1 MMLYVL
7 AYLLLLAGPL
17 VALLPG
23 RRLPPV
29 LAWGLMTLACVLLGI
44 QGIDAMVA
52 GGAIPMIHLALPVIG
67 AFNFVQTPLGGLL
80 ILITAAVF
88 AVTLPFVTHD
98 ANAYGRARRGLFLG
112 IVMLTLAA
120 MIGFFSA
127 ASIVSFMF
135 CWEIA
140 AIAIWGLITFET
152 RQSKPV
158 AAGLLT
164 LALSELGSL
173 AGLVSLLLLASAA
186 GSSQLAEIANAM
198 PHIPTSLAV
207 VAGLLAFFGF
217 GMKAGIIPLNVWLP
231 AAHGSAPRST
241 SPILS
246 GATLNLGLYAF
257 LRIDAPIAL
266 HHPTLGLVILSS
278 GALTALIGIIYALV
292 EKDMKRLLAQSSVEN
307 MGIATAGIGA
317 GLTFAAYGHP
327 LLGGASMVAG
337 LYHMINHSTFKTLLF
352 LGAGGIDATTG
363 THDLDAMG
371 GLMKRLPALG
381 SFFLVGAF
389 AIAALPPFN
398 GFVSEWLLLESL
410 LRVVEIP
417 DIPVRITFAL
427 SGALLA
433 LTSGLALTCFILL
446 PGSAL
451 MGLPRSPAAASAH
464 QAPRT
469 VVIPM
474 GILAALCLLLG
485 LSATLVIPALGQLA
499 APLVGA
505 NPTAALVPNFFH
517 WTGSVPLAIQ
527 HALDPIG
534 ARVGAQILPLRGLVV
549 MHLDHSNAPVVYA
562 MSTLLTFLVLTFL
575 LGGVWLL
582 VRGLRHRG
590 VRRSTLWDAGLT
602 RLRPEMTYTATTFA
616 APVRVVFQGLFH
628 PVVETQEE
636 RQGAFVLTRRY
647 HQVITNVSERLV
659 LHPISRAAFFIADKL
674 ARMHKGRVNTYA
686 SYILLALVLV
696 LVIAAGAGGG

>member
-1 MMLYVL
+1 MLYII
-7 AYLLLLAGPL
+7 AYLLFAAGPL
-17 VALLPG
+17 LALIPG
-23 RRLPPV
+23 RRIPAL
-29 LAWGLMTLACVLLGI
+29 LAWLLMTSACVLAGI
-44 QGIDAMVA
+44 QGVMAIAA
-52 GGAIPMIHLALPVIG
+52 GQSLPLITLSLPIIG
-67 AFNFVQTPLGGLL
+67 PFDFVQTPLGGLL
-80 ILITAAVF
+80 ILITSSVF
-88 AVTLPFVTHD
+88 AVAIPFVTRD
-98 ANAYGRARRGLFLG
+98 ANLYSAARRGLFLA
-112 IVMLTLAA
+112 IAMLTLAS
-120 MIGFFSA
+120 MIGFFLA
-127 ASIVSFMF
+127 GSIVAFIF
-135 CWEIA
+135 CWELA
-140 AIAIWGLITFET
+140 ALAIWGLITFET

-186 GSSQLAEIANAM
+186 GTPQLSGIAHAVPEM
-198 PHIPTSLAV
+198 SPTLLM

-231 AAHGSAPRST
+231 AAHGTAPRST

-266 HHPTLGLVILSS
+266 HQPHLGLIILSS

-352 LGAGGIDATTG
+352 LGAGGIDASTG
-363 THDLDAMG
+363 THNLDELG

-433 LTSGLALTCFILL
+433 LTSGLALTCFIML

-451 MGLPRSPAAASAH
+451 MGLPRSPQAANAKK
-464 QAPRT
+464 APLT
-469 VVIPM
+469 VVLPM
-474 GILAALCLLLG
+474 GLLALLALLLG
-485 LSATLVIPALGQLA
+485 LAATLVIPVLSRLA
-499 APLVGA
+499 ATLLGT
-505 NPTAALVPNFFH
+505 NPTASLVPDFFH
-517 WTGSVPLAIQ
+517 IPSQVPMAVR

-534 ARVGAQILPLRGLVV
+534 ASLGAAFLPLRSLVV
-549 MHLDHSNAPVVYA
+549 MHLDQTSAPVVYA
-562 MSTLLTFLVLTFL
+562 MSTLLTFVVLVLM
-575 LGGVWLL
+575 LGSVWIL
-582 VRGLRHRG
+582 VR
-590 VRRSTLWDAGLT
+590 VIRRRRVTRNTLWDAGLT

-616 APVRVVFQGLFH
+616 APVRVVFQGFFH
-628 PVVETQEE
+628 PLIEE
-636 RQGAFVLTRRY
+636 NEKRHGAFVLTRSY
-647 HQVITNVSERLV
+647 HQVITNISERLV
-659 LHPISRAAFFIADKL
+659 IQPSIRVALYIASRL
-674 ARMHKGRVNTYA
+674 ARMHKGHVNTYA
-686 SYILLALVLV
+686 SYILIAMVVV
-696 LVIAAGAGGG
+696 LVIVAGAGSR

>member
-1 MMLYVL
+1 MLYII
-7 AYLLLLAGPL
+7 AYLLFAAGPL
-17 VALLPG
+17 LALIPG
-23 RRLPPV
+23 RRIPAL
-29 LAWGLMTLACVLLGI
+29 LAWLLMSSACVLAGI
-44 QGIDAMVA
+44 QGVMAIAA
-52 GGAIPMIHLALPVIG
+52 GQSLPLITLCLPIIG
-67 AFNFVQTPLGGLL
+67 PFDFVQTPLGGLL
-80 ILITAAVF
+80 ILITSSVF
-88 AVTLPFVTHD
+88 AVAIPFVTRD
-98 ANAYGRARRGLFLG
+98 ANLYAAGRRGLFLG
-112 IVMLTLAA
+112 IAMLTLAS
-120 MIGFFSA
+120 MIGFFLA
-127 ASIVSFMF
+127 GSIVAFIF
-135 CWEIA
+135 CWELA
-140 AIAIWGLITFET
+140 ALAIWGLITFET

-186 GSSQLAEIANAM
+186 GTPQLSGIAHAVPEM
-198 PHIPTSLAV
+198 SPTLLMI
-207 VAGLLAFFGF
+207 AGLLAFFGF

-231 AAHGSAPRST
+231 AAHGTAPRST

-266 HHPTLGLVILSS
+266 HQPHLGLIILSS

-352 LGAGGIDATTG
+352 LGAGGIDASTG
-363 THDLDAMG
+363 THNLDELG

-433 LTSGLALTCFILL
+433 LTSGLALTCFIML

-451 MGLPRSPAAASAH
+451 MGLPRSTQAASAKK
-464 QAPRT
+464 APLT
-469 VVIPM
+469 VVLPM
-474 GILAALCLLLG
+474 GLLALLALLLG
-485 LSATLVIPALGQLA
+485 LAATLVIPVLSRLA
-499 APLVGA
+499 ATLLRT
-505 NPTAALVPNFFH
+505 NPTASLVPDFFH
-517 WTGSVPLAIQ
+517 IPSQVPMAVR

-534 ARVGAQILPLRGLVV
+534 ASLGAAFLPLRSLVV
-549 MHLDHSNAPVVYA
+549 MHLDQTPAPVVYA
-562 MSTLLTFLVLTFL
+562 MSTLLTFVVLVLM
-575 LGGVWLL
+575 LGSVWIL
-582 VRGLRHRG
+582 VRVIRQ
-590 VRRSTLWDAGLT
+590 RRVTRNTLWDAGLT

-616 APVRVVFQGLFH
+616 APVRVVFQGFFH
-628 PVVETQEE
+628 PLIEE
-636 RQGAFVLTRRY
+636 NEKRHGAFVLTRSY
-647 HQVITNVSERLV
+647 HQVITNISERLV
-659 LHPISRAAFFIADKL
+659 IQPSIRVALYIASLL
-674 ARMHKGRVNTYA
+674 AKMHKGHVNTYA
-686 SYILLALVLV
+686 SYILIAMVVV
-696 LVIAAGAGGG
+696 LVIVASAGTR

>member
-1 MMLYVL
+1 MLYII
-7 AYLLLLAGPL
+7 AYLLFAAGPL
-17 VALLPG
+17 LALIPG
-23 RRLPPV
+23 RRIPAM
-29 LAWGLMTLACVLLGI
+29 LAWLLMSSACVLTGI
-44 QGIDAMVA
+44 QGIIAIAA
-52 GGAIPMIHLALPVIG
+52 GQSLPLIALSLPIIG
-67 AFNFVQTPLGGLL
+67 PFDFVQTPLGGLL
-80 ILITAAVF
+80 ILITSSVF
-88 AVTLPFVTHD
+88 AVAIPFVTHD
-98 ANAYGRARRGLFLG
+98 ANLYAPGRRGLFLA
-112 IVMLTLAA
+112 IAMLTLAS
-120 MIGFFSA
+120 MIGFFLA
-127 ASIVSFMF
+127 GSIVAFIF
-135 CWEIA
+135 CWELA
-140 AIAIWGLITFET
+140 ALAIWGLITFET

-186 GSSQLAEIANAM
+186 GTPQLTGIAHAVPEM
-198 PHIPTSLAV
+198 SPTLLM

-231 AAHGSAPRST
+231 AAHGTAPRST

-266 HHPTLGLVILSS
+266 HQPHLGLIILSS

-352 LGAGGIDATTG
+352 LGAGGIDASTG
-363 THDLDAMG
+363 THNLDELG

-433 LTSGLALTCFILL
+433 LTSGLALTCFIML

-451 MGLPRSPAAASAH
+451 MGLPRSTQAASAKK
-464 QAPRT
+464 APLT
-469 VVIPM
+469 VVLPM
-474 GILAALCLLLG
+474 GLLALLALLLG
-485 LSATLVIPALGQLA
+485 LAATLVIPVLSRLA
-499 APLVGA
+499 ATLLGT
-505 NPTAALVPNFFH
+505 NPTVSLVPDFFH
-517 WTGSVPLAIQ
+517 IPSQVPMAIR

-534 ARVGAQILPLRGLVV
+534 ASLGAAFLPLRSLVV
-549 MHLDHSNAPVVYA
+549 MHLDQTPAPVVYA
-562 MSTLLTFLVLTFL
+562 MSTVLTFVVL
-575 LGGVWLL
+575 VLMLGSVWIL
-582 VRGLRHRG
+582 VR
-590 VRRSTLWDAGLT
+590 VIRRRRVTRNTLWDAGLT

-616 APVRVVFQGLFH
+616 APVRVVFQGFFH
-628 PVVETQEE
+628 PLIEENEE
-636 RQGAFVLTRRY
+636 RHGAFVLTRSY
-647 HQVITNVSERLV
+647 HQVITNISERLV
-659 LHPISRAAFFIADKL
+659 IQPSIRVALYIASRL
-674 ARMHKGRVNTYA
+674 AKMHKGHVNTYA
-686 SYILLALVLV
+686 SYILIAMVVV
-696 LVIAAGAGGG
+696 LVIVAGAGSR

>member
-1 MMLYVL
+1 MLYII
-7 AYLLLLAGPL
+7 AYLLFVAGPL
-17 VALLPG
+17 LALLPG
-23 RRLPPV
+23 RRIPSV
-29 LAWGLMTLACVLLGI
+29 LAWSSMTTGCVLMGTEGVIAIGGPAAQPLI
-44 QGIDAMVA
+44 Q
-52 GGAIPMIHLALPVIG
+52 LALPIIG
-67 AFNFVQTPLGGLL
+67 PFDFVQTPLGGLL
-80 ILITAAVF
+80 ILITASVF
-88 AVTLPFVTHD
+88 AVALPFVARD
-98 ANAYGRARRGLFLG
+98 ASAFPQGRRALFLS

-127 ASIVSFMF
+127 ATIVSFIF
-135 CWEIA
+135 CWELA

-186 GSSQLAEIANAM
+186 STPQLVGIAAAI
-198 PHIPTSLAV
+198 PHLSPTLIL

-231 AAHGSAPRST
+231 AAHGTAPRST

-266 HHPTLGLVILSS
+266 HAPYLGLIILSS

-363 THDLDAMG
+363 THNLDELG

-381 SFFLVGAF
+381 GFFLVGTF

-433 LTSGLALTCFILL
+433 LTSGLALTCFIMLS
-446 PGSAL
+446 GSAL
-451 MGLPRSPAAASAH
+451 MGLPRSERAAQAH
-464 QAPRT
+464 KVPRT
-469 VVIPM
+469 VIIPM
-474 GILAALCLLLG
+474 GMLAVLSLLLG
-485 LSATLVIPALGQLA
+485 LAATLIIPVLGRLA

-505 NPTAALVPNFFH
+505 NPTASLVPAFFH
-517 WTGSVPLAIQ
+517 PRSSIPLAVQ
-527 HALDPIG
+527 HALNPIG
-534 ARVGAQILPLRGLVV
+534 VNVGAAFLPLRSLVV
-549 MHLDHSNAPVVYA
+549 MHLDQTSAPVVYA
-562 MSTLLTFLVLTFL
+562 MSTMLTFVVLIL
-575 LGGVWLL
+575 MLGSVWLL
-582 VRGLRHRG
+582 ARGLRHKRIT
-590 VRRSTLWDAGLT
+590 RSTLWDAGLT

-628 PVVETQEE
+628 PHIEEDEE
-636 RQGAFVLTRRY
+636 RQGAFVLTRSHR
-647 HQVITNVSERLV
+647 QVITNISDRLV
-659 LHPISRAAFFIADKL
+659 LKPMISAAFTVANRL

-686 SYILLALVLV
+686 AYILLAMVLALIMV
-696 LVIAAGAGGG
+696 GGTGR

>member
-1 MMLYVL
+1 MLYII
-7 AYLLLLAGPL
+7 AYLLFAAGPL
-17 VALLPG
+17 LALLPG
-23 RRLPPV
+23 RRIPSV
-29 LAWGLMTLACVLLGI
+29 LAWSTMTTGCVLMGSEGVIAIGGPAAQPLI
-44 QGIDAMVA
+44 Q
-52 GGAIPMIHLALPVIG
+52 LALPIIG
-67 AFNFVQTPLGGLL
+67 PFDFVQTPLGGLL
-80 ILITAAVF
+80 ILITASVF
-88 AVTLPFVTHD
+88 AVALPFVARD
-98 ANAYGRARRGLFLG
+98 ASTFPQGRRALFLA

-127 ASIVSFMF
+127 ATIVSFIF
-135 CWEIA
+135 CWELA

-186 GSSQLAEIANAM
+186 STPQLVGIAAAI
-198 PHIPTSLAV
+198 PHLSPTLIL

-231 AAHGSAPRST
+231 AAHGTAPRST

-266 HHPTLGLVILSS
+266 HAPNLGLIILSS

-363 THDLDAMG
+363 THNLDDLG

-381 SFFLVGAF
+381 GFFLVGTF

-433 LTSGLALTCFILL
+433 LTSGLALTCFIMLS
-446 PGSAL
+446 GSAL
-451 MGLPRSPAAASAH
+451 MGLPRSERAAQAH
-464 QAPRT
+464 KAPCT
-469 VVIPM
+469 VIIPM
-474 GILAALCLLLG
+474 GMLAVLSLLLG
-485 LSATLVIPALGQLA
+485 LAATLIIPVLGRLA

-505 NPTAALVPNFFH
+505 NPTASLVPDFFRPQ
-517 WTGSVPLAIQ
+517 SSIPLAVR

-534 ARVGAQILPLRGLVV
+534 ASVGAAFLPLRSLVV
-549 MHLDHSNAPVVYA
+549 MHLDQTSAPVVYA
-562 MSTLLTFLVLTFL
+562 MSTMLTFVVLTL
-575 LGGVWLL
+575 MLGGVWLL
-582 VRGLRHRG
+582 ARGLRHKRIT
-590 VRRSTLWDAGLT
+590 RSTLWDAGLT

-628 PVVETQEE
+628 PHIEEDEE
-636 RQGAFVLTRRY
+636 RQGAFVLTRSHR
-647 HQVITNVSERLV
+647 QVITNISDRLV
-659 LHPISRAAFFIADKL
+659 LKPMISAAFTVANRL

-686 SYILLALVLV
+686 AYILLVMVLV
-696 LVIAAGAGGG
+696 LIMVGGTGR

>member
-1 MMLYVL
+1 MLYIIAFLLFAAGPIL
-7 AYLLLLAGPL
+7 AFIPGRRIPALSAWSVMTSACILAGIQAVIAIAAGHNQSL
-17 VALLPG
+17 VALQLP
-23 RRLPPV
+23 
-29 LAWGLMTLACVLLGI
+29 I
-44 QGIDAMVA
+44 
-52 GGAIPMIHLALPVIG
+52 IG
-67 AFNFVQTPLGGLL
+67 PLDFVQTPLGGLL
-80 ILITAAVF
+80 ILITASVF
-88 AVTLPFVTHD
+88 AVALPFVTHD
-98 ANAYGRARRGLFLG
+98 ANLYPSARRGLFLT
-112 IVMLTLAA
+112 IVMLTLAS

-127 ASIVSFMF
+127 ASIAAFIF
-135 CWEIA
+135 CWELA
-140 AIAIWGLITFET
+140 ALAIWGLITFET

-173 AGLVSLLLLASAA
+173 AGLVSLLLLAAAA
-186 GSSQLAEIANAM
+186 GSPQLEAIASAVPEM
-198 PHIPTSLAV
+198 SPTLLM

-231 AAHGSAPRST
+231 AAHGTAPRST

-266 HHPTLGLVILSS
+266 HLPQLGLIILSS

-327 LLGGASMVAG
+327 FLGGASMVAG

-352 LGAGGIDATTG
+352 LGAGGIDASTG
-363 THDLDAMG
+363 THNLDELG

-381 SFFLVGAF
+381 TFFLLGAF

-433 LTSGLALTCFILL
+433 LTSGLALTCFIML

-451 MGLPRSPAAASAH
+451 MGLPRSTHASAAKK
-464 QAPRT
+464 APLT

-474 GILAALCLLLG
+474 GLLALLALLLG
-485 LSATLVIPALGQLA
+485 LAATLILPVLSRLA
-499 APLVGA
+499 APLLGA
-505 NPTAALVPNFFH
+505 NPTASLVPDFFH
-517 WTGSVPLAIQ
+517 IPSQVPLAVR

-534 ARVGAQILPLRGLVV
+534 ANLGATFLPLRSLVV
-549 MHLDHSNAPVVYA
+549 MHLNQGNAPVVYA
-562 MSTLLTFLVLTFL
+562 MSTLLTFLVLIFMLAT
-575 LGGVWLL
+575 VWVLA
-582 VRGLRHRG
+582 RGLR
-590 VRRSTLWDAGLT
+590 RRKHQVSRNTLWDAGLT

-616 APVRVVFQGLFH
+616 APVRAVFQGFFH
-628 PVVETQEE
+628 PLMEEKEE
-636 RQGAFVLTRRY
+636 RQGAFVLTRSY
-647 HQVITNVSERLV
+647 HQIITNISERLV
-659 LHPISRAAFFIADKL
+659 IQPVIQSTMRIAALL
-674 ARMHKGRVNTYA
+674 AKMHKGRVNTYA
-686 SYILLALVLV
+686 SYILIALVLV
-696 LVIAAGAGGG
+696 LIIVAGSP

>member
-1 MMLYVL
+1 MLYII
-7 AYLLLLAGPL
+7 AYLLFAAGPL
-17 VALLPG
+17 LALIPG
-23 RRLPPV
+23 RRIPALLAWLLMSSASV
-29 LAWGLMTLACVLLGI
+29 LAGI
-44 QGIDAMVA
+44 QGVMAIAA
-52 GGAIPMIHLALPVIG
+52 GQSLPLITLSLPIIG
-67 AFNFVQTPLGGLL
+67 PFTFVQTPLGGLL
-80 ILITAAVF
+80 ILITSSVF
-88 AVTLPFVTHD
+88 AVAIPFVTRD
-98 ANAYGRARRGLFLG
+98 ANLYTSGRRGLFLA
-112 IVMLTLAA
+112 IAMLTLAG
-120 MIGFFSA
+120 MIGFFLA
-127 ASIVSFMF
+127 GSIVAFIF
-135 CWEIA
+135 CWELA
-140 AIAIWGLITFET
+140 ALAIWGLITFET

-186 GSSQLAEIANAM
+186 GTPQLSGIA
-198 PHIPTSLAV
+198 HAV
-207 VAGLLAFFGF
+207 PEMSPKLLLVAGLLAFFGF

-231 AAHGSAPRST
+231 AAHGTAPRST

-266 HHPTLGLVILSS
+266 HQPHLGLIILSS

-352 LGAGGIDATTG
+352 LGAGGIDASTG
-363 THDLDAMG
+363 THNLDELG

-433 LTSGLALTCFILL
+433 LTSGLALTCFIML

-451 MGLPRSPAAASAH
+451 MGLPRSPQAANAKK
-464 QAPRT
+464 APLS
-469 VVIPM
+469 VVLPM
-474 GILAALCLLLG
+474 GSLALLALLLG
-485 LSATLVIPALGQLA
+485 LAATLVIPVLSRLA
-499 APLVGA
+499 ATLLGT
-505 NPTAALVPNFFH
+505 NPTASLVPDFFH
-517 WTGSVPLAIQ
+517 IPSQVPMAVR

-534 ARVGAQILPLRGLVV
+534 ASLGAAFLPLRSLVV
-549 MHLDHSNAPVVYA
+549 MHLDQTPAPVVYA
-562 MSTLLTFLVLTFL
+562 MSTLLTFVVLVLM
-575 LGGVWLL
+575 LGSVWIL
-582 VRGLRHRG
+582 VRVIRQ
-590 VRRSTLWDAGLT
+590 RRVTRNTLWDAGLT

-616 APVRVVFQGLFH
+616 APVRVVFQGFFH
-628 PVVETQEE
+628 PLIEE
-636 RQGAFVLTRRY
+636 NEEHHGAFVLTRSY
-647 HQVITNVSERLV
+647 HQVITNISERLV
-659 LHPISRAAFFIADKL
+659 IRPGIRMALYIASRL
-674 ARMHKGRVNTYA
+674 ARMHKGHVNTYA
-686 SYILLALVLV
+686 SYILVAMVVVLIIV
-696 LVIAAGAGGG
+696 AGAGTR